1 MVSKETSP
9 CLARSSEGSQE
20 KAMTVRSVLLNRDS
34 PDIETR
40 LKRRRNRTQ
49 QVRFKDLVDGN
60 PGEEASPPQEP
71 AATPDTN
78 TPCASTP
85 PRDSPELVANYAS
98 DAQRSWHQAKPHSLT
113 LPMPSKVCLSTAI
126 QTSPSLQQQFPASR
140 VRSKSTCDF
149 AQEEVLATAWEPSK
163 SQTGCRGPAR
173 APAPARASRDLPQCT
188 LTSLSAHNHLPA
200 SPLAQHTSRE
210 GQPGPAP
217 HATLC
222 HGMTPPPRA
231 PCPPYPGTIRCTA
244 ANYTSQQKGCPPVP
258 SPSLCSSQPPAYTRN
273 CGSPKDSHGAP
284 APCPL
289 HPPSVPCGQPG
300 PPAEPLP
307 WSRSQSEQDL
317 PCQPAHNCMTG
328 SHGLGQPAQCPSQ
341 GDPAAALQQRHSSSW
356 GSPRCLSSNHSPS
369 TVLPPPNQPSS
380 TATMLKK
387 TPATLSHQAPSSG
400 QSQPVAARPSVCSQL
415 KAIQTECGLVNLE
428 EPQQLISTSS
438 QGHPPR
444 TQQFTRTPGA
454 PWSNELLGEP
464 CLTAEQLETLH
475 QVQDLLQLVAAAK
488 GQVGLSKGDE
498 HFLTS
503 RGHVSV
509 GPGQMGDLQ
518 SQLQSLEGVLETSQQ
533 TIKVLLDVIQ
543 DLEKKEAQRDGR
555 RSYRTGQDI
564 ANCGTCRDCACIIYS
579 VEHDFRQQ
587 EGRFQRVLSSIES
600 ESRQSSPTIAR
611 ATTPTW
617 QELSPMPKLPA
628 KLDSK
633 KSRRKCFWFL

>member
-40 LKRRRNRTQ
+40 LKRRRSRTQ
-49 QVRFKDLVDGN
+49 QVRFKDLVG
-60 PGEEASPPQEP
+60 PPPEP
-71 AATPDTN
+71 AATADTN

-85 PRDSPELVANYAS
+85 PRDSPELVANCAS
-98 DAQRSWHQAKPHSLT
+98 DAQRSWHQAKPRSLT

-149 AQEEVLATAWEPSK
+149 DAAAAWEPSK
-163 SQTGCRGPAR
+163 SQTGCRGPPR
-173 APAPARASRDLPQCT
+173 APTSARASRDLPQCT

-210 GQPGPAP
+210 GQPGPTP

-222 HGMTPPPRA
+222 HGLTPPPRA
-231 PCPPYPGTIRCTA
+231 PCPPYPGTSRCTA
-244 ANYTSQQKGCPPVP
+244 ANYTSQQKGWPPAP
-258 SPSLCSSQPPAYTRN
+258 SPSLCSSQPPAYIRN
-273 CGSPKDSHGAP
+273 CGSPKDSHSAP

-289 HPPSVPCGQPG
+289 RPPSVPCGQPG
-300 PPAEPLP
+300 PSAEPRP
-307 WSRSQSEQDL
+307 RSRSQSEQDL
-317 PCQPAHNCMTG
+317 PSQPAHSRMAG

-341 GDPAAALQQRHSSSW
+341 RDPTAALQQGHSSSW
-356 GSPRCLSSNHSPS
+356 GSPSCLPSNHSPS
-369 TVLPPPNQPSS
+369 AVLPPPSLPSS
-380 TATMLKK
+380 AATLLKK

-400 QSQPVAARPSVCSQL
+400 QAQSVAARPSVCSRL
-415 KAIQTECGLVNLE
+415 KAIQTECGLMNLE
-428 EPQQLISTSS
+428 EPQQLTSTSS

-444 TQQFTRTPGA
+444 TQPFTRTPGA
-454 PWSNELLGEP
+454 PWSNEPLGEP

-488 GQVGLSKGDE
+488 GQVGLSKADE

-503 RGHVSV
+503 RGHVGV

-533 TIKVLLDVIQ
+533 TITVLLDVIQ

-555 RSYRTGQDI
+555 HSYRTGQDI

-600 ESRQSSPTIAR
+600 ESRQSSPTTAP
-611 ATTPTW
+611 ATTPTR

>member
-49 QVRFKDLVDGN
+49 QVRFKDLVDGH

-85 PRDSPELVANYAS
+85 PRDSPELVANCAS
-98 DAQRSWHQAKPHSLT
+98 DAQRSWHQAKPRSLT

-140 VRSKSTCDF
+140 VRCKSTSDF
-149 AQEEVLATAWEPSK
+149 THEEDPAAAWEPSK
-163 SQTGCRGPAR
+163 SQTGCRGPAW
-173 APAPARASRDLPQCT
+173 APARASGDLPQCP

-210 GQPGPAP
+210 GQPGPTS

-222 HGMTPPPRA
+222 HGLTPAPRA

-244 ANYTSQQKGCPPVP
+244 ANYTSQQKGCPPAP
-258 SPSLCSSQPPAYTRN
+258 SPCLCSSQPPAYTRN

-289 HPPSVPCGQPG
+289 RPSSVPCGQPG
-300 PPAEPLP
+300 PPAEPRP
-307 WSRSQSEQDL
+307 RSRSQSEQDL
-317 PCQPAHNCMTG
+317 PSQPAHNRMAG
-328 SHGLGQPAQCPSQ
+328 SHGLGQPVQCPSQ
-341 GDPAAALQQRHSSSW
+341 RDPTAALQQRHRSSW
-356 GSPRCLSSNHSPS
+356 GSSSA
-369 TVLPPPNQPSS
+369 VLPPPSLPSS

-387 TPATLSHQAPSSG
+387 TPATLTHLAPSSG
-400 QSQPVAARPSVCSQL
+400 QAQSVAARPSVCSRL
-415 KAIQTECGLVNLE
+415 KAIQTECGLMNLE
-428 EPQQLISTSS
+428 EPQQLTSTSS

-454 PWSNELLGEP
+454 PWSNEPLGEP
-464 CLTAEQLETLH
+464 CLTAEQLDTLH

-503 RGHVSV
+503 RGHVGV

-518 SQLQSLEGVLETSQQ
+518 SQVQSLEGVLETSQQ

-555 RSYRTGQDI
+555 HSYRTGQDI

-600 ESRQSSPTIAR
+600 ESRQSSPTTAR
-611 ATTPTW
+611 ATTPTR